1 MKPADLTC
9 KGGYTSVALVEG
21 YVQTVG
27 TGSVVIT
34 LSRSRSRTFAN
45 TPFYILVM
53 KNGHKEYSK
62 SLHWLADARAE
73 FTRQIRYHLGS
84 KMNEMTRDKRFTFE
98 REWTGKPYP
107 VWVGRLAGEFYSYGI
122 TRAEAMMIAWE
133 KVNSSSNTERK

>member
-1 MKPADLTC
+1 MRPADMTC
-9 KGGYTSVALVEG
+9 NGGYTSVALANG
-21 YVQTVG
+21 HVQTVG

-34 LSRSRSRTFAN
+34 LSRTEGSIYAN
-45 TPFYILVM
+45 IPFLVIVM
-53 KNGHKEYSK
+53 KDGRSEYSK
-62 SLHWLADARAE
+62 RIHWLADARAE

-122 TRAEAMMIAWE
+122 TKAEAMMIAWE